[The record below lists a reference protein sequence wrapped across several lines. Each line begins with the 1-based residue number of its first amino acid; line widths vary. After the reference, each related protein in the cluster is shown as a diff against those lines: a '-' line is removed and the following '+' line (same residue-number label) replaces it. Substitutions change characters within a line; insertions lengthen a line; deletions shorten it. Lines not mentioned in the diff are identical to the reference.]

1 MPLASWTL
9 LFRVWLT
16 SGSRAASFPCFG
28 RVVIEVTGKDHSSS
42 NCFLGPDISSFCKKY
57 VNIRLNIVWDK
68 RGSCDKSQ
76 GRE

>member
-42 NCFLGPDISSFCKKY
+42 TCFLGPDISSFF
-57 VNIRLNIVWDK
+57 
-68 RGSCDKSQ
+68 
-76 GRE
+76 